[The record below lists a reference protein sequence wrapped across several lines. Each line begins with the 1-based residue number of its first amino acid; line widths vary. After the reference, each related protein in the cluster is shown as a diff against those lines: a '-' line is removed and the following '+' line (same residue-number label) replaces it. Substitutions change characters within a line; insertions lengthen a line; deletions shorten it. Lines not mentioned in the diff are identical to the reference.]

1 MTLKEWWEQNQ
12 DKEVRIKEDG
22 SISITKKGD
31 RWTPKLEDRYWIVT
45 HDGGSE
51 WSTWEDDYTDKNR
64 YAIGNIFETKEEA
77 DKTVEILKIRAQL
90 KACGGKEAREVI
102 LPVGNIYKYRYAI
115 AINSNHS
122 AVPISTLQPRPF
134 EITFET
140 EAEVEAAIH
149 KVGEDR
155 IKKYLFGI
163 ED

>member
-90 KACGGKEAREVI
+90 KACGGKEVWEMNGKQSVTIFYDPELKELDTWSGSSPDAW
-102 LPVGNIYKYRYAI
+102 
-115 AINSNHS
+115 
-122 AVPISTLQPRPF
+122 AVCFDTHAQAQVA
-134 EITFET
+134 
-140 EAEVEAAIH
+140 AE
-149 KVGEDR
+149 KVGKER
-155 IKKYLFGI
+155 IKKYLFGV
-163 ED
+163 EE